1 MSLFNTLNNITTD
14 KITINDEIVF
24 KNNSITDL
32 VLTGTS
38 FTPSSDDTQ
47 KIPTVKFIEDFVD
60 IQDNNYAKL
69 NESNEFVASNTF
81 DENATFNKN
90 IIVAKNNE
98 SIVSSLTIDGNSIA
112 VTDSDNNTNTIKIQN
127 TTISTTE
134 STTKDTLT
142 TDNIVTDSIKIPNN
156 SSYTITSI
164 TGSSESGRSNN
175 SLPTKDYIDDKIA
188 TDLTNCAKK
197 NEANTFENGY
207 TQTFAGPVSISNTLT
222 TSGTVNANNGITT
235 STGNLNLSSTGKTI
249 NLGNKESDPTT
260 IITSSEATPTDTLTT
275 DNLSLR
281 SNLSVTGTS
290 TLTGNTSITGT
301 LTVGSTS
308 TLTGN
313 TTISGTLTVN
323 NASTLAGNVT
333 MGSKQSGQTTLT
345 TTSGIDTFT
354 TDKVIVGTV
363 EMSNGSSGVYDIT
376 SIQGSATTGADNTKL
391 TTKGYVDDITA
402 SLSNYAKLD
411 DNNTFV
417 ANKTQTFSGPVITSD
432 TLTANGGITTSSGNL
447 NLTSTTKQI
456 NLVDNSNIKT
466 TAVSGSSPTV
476 YEDTLTTDN
485 ITLTK
490 NLTVNGET
498 ILTSPVY
505 FGSKSTGKS
514 SLITDQNNYDKFT
527 TDNIDVSQD
536 LSVTG
541 NTTLTGDL
549 NVTGSTTLS
558 DTVTINDTLTTTGD
572 VYLGQKEENK
582 TTIITTQIPGSS
594 PAEYEDTLTTD
605 NVVIRDS
612 FTINGELEANL
623 PQKYNYAYLYNE
635 TNHYYTYN
643 NINYEYDTTNHNFK
657 VIGFR
662 NNKNNTFIIEPYLLI
677 EESNELKKY
686 PVIDVDSNF
695 TYTTNNIDTYIYLP
709 DIFDYIMCANLL
721 NKITTSSASNIYI
734 SISFKYKMFI
744 NYKDNTNSPYFNPPI
759 DTELNFTNKTIYY
772 IIRNPNFEID
782 LYNDD
787 LWKDSIY
794 VINHNISQL
803 GIIIPNSSLYIINL
817 ANINNCYL
825 GLYSFNGTECIDYHL
840 TSNIELLKDKIIEQ
854 HYNMYLLMRNNKNNY
869 LQKSKDNNLL
879 YIKQYNTFNE
889 GIESE
894 LSYIYNILDS
904 DPEYDNDT
912 KPYAQEGKVVE
923 SLSKIYYMTNYSF
936 INWIKYNNNTHKL
949 QVYIDSIYNNKNYN
963 FKYSTGYMT
972 YFKLICDYTNYSI
985 SELIQG
991 YFIDNMIY
999 LLFST
1004 TNQYERLLF
1013 IFDVY
1018 DFTYYKV
1025 YVYQSESETTIN
1037 NLIFHYNKNDDVYIL
1052 YTMEIDNNSQTDRT
1066 HYFKRLILND
1076 NSNNQHLGTFKIDD
1090 GIAIDLVLSNT
1101 IDIIDVCYSKPY
1113 IILLTKTNSSY
1124 NLYYCSD
1131 IFKNYWQIL
1140 NITLPTLSSGE
1151 YKFYGEKY
1159 TFGYIFGSQPY
1170 VYKYCD
1176 HIYIANINNTYL
1188 YKGAQFSFYSIDEL
1202 LMRI

>member
-24 KNNSITDL
+24 KDNRITDL
-32 VLTGTS
+32 VLTGTG
-38 FTPSSDDTQ
+38 FTPSGDDIQ

-69 NESNEFVASNTF
+69 NEPNEFEASNTF

-98 SIVSSLTIDGNSIA
+98 SIVASLNIDGNSIT
-112 VTDSDNNTNTIKIQN
+112 VTDSDNNTNTITIQN

-134 STTKDTLT
+134 STDKDTLT

-156 SSYTITSI
+156 SSYTITNI

-175 SLPTKDYIDDKIA
+175 SLPTKDYVDDKIA

-222 TSGTVNANNGITT
+222 TTGTVNANNGITT

-249 NLGNKESDPTT
+249 NLGNKESNPTT
-260 IITSSEATPTDTLTT
+260 IETSSDATPIDTLTT

-281 SNLSVTGTS
+281 KDLSVTG
-290 TLTGNTSITGT
+290 
-301 LTVGSTS
+301 TS

-323 NASTLAGNVT
+323 NISTLAGNVT
-333 MGSKQSGQTTLT
+333 MGSKQSGQTTLI
-345 TTSGIDTFT
+345 TTSGVDTFT
-354 TDKVIVGTV
+354 TDKVVVGTI

-417 ANKTQTFSGPVITSD
+417 ANKTQTFSGPISADGGIQTTAGTLYLGNQSTTSNKTKLESVTSGTPAD
-432 TLTANGGITTSSGNL
+432 TLTTDNLTLRSNLSVSGTSTLTGDVTIGSKSSNPTTIITSSEA
-447 NLTSTTKQI
+447 T
-456 NLVDNSNIKT
+456 
-466 TAVSGSSPTV
+466 PT
-476 YEDTLTTDN
+476 DTLTTDN
-485 ITLTK
+485 ITLRN

-498 ILTSPVY
+498 TLTSPVY

-514 SLITDQNNYDKFT
+514 SLITDEDNYDKFT
-527 TDNIDVSQD
+527 TDKIDVLQD
-536 LSVTG
+536 LSVIG

-549 NVTGSTTLS
+549 TT
-558 DTVTINDTLTTTGD
+558 NGD

-605 NVVIRDS
+605 NVIIRDS
-612 FTINGELEANL
+612 LTINGELDANL
-623 PQKYNYAYLYNE
+623 PNKYNYAYLYD
-635 TNHYYTYN
+635 TNYYTYN

-686 PVIDVDSNF
+686 PVVDVDISESKF
-695 TYTTNNIDTYIYLP
+695 EYTINNVDTYIYLP
-709 DIFDYIMCANLL
+709 DNFDYIMCANLL
-721 NKITTSSASNIYI
+721 NKISASSASNIYI

-744 NYKDNTNSPYFNPPI
+744 NYKDNTVSPYFNPPI

-787 LWKDSIY
+787 LWKNSSY

-825 GLYSFNGTECIDYHL
+825 GLYSFDGTECIDYHL
-840 TSNIELLKDKIIEQ
+840 TSNIELLKGKIIEE

-904 DPEYDNDT
+904 DSQYDNDT
-912 KPYAQEGKVVE
+912 EPYAQEGKIVE

-936 INWIKYNNNTHKL
+936 IYWIKYNNNTHKL

-963 FKYSTGYMT
+963 FKYSIGYST

-1018 DFTYYKV
+1018 DFTFYKV

-1052 YTMEIDNNSQTDRT
+1052 YTMKIDNNTQTDRT

-1076 NSNNQHLGTFKIDD
+1076 NPNNQHLGTFKIDD
-1090 GIAIDLVLSNT
+1090 DIPINLVLSNT

-1124 NLYYCSD
+1124 KLYYCSD

-1151 YKFYGEKY
+1151 YNFYGEKY
-1159 TFGYIFGSQPY
+1159 TFEYRYGSQPY
-1170 VYKYCD
+1170 GYKYND
-1176 HIYIANINNTYL
+1176 HIYIATINDKYL
-1188 YKGAQFSFYSIDEL
+1188 DKGAQFSFYSIDEL